1 MNLYSC
7 VAGRGGERAK
17 AMHSA
22 SVSSRSPP
30 PPGGL
35 EGGQR
40 GRCRADRG
48 VCCALSQ
55 WGSARHSCPFGERRA
70 APCQCSLSRRRPWG
84 GCRCAR
90 KTTEARSTGGPAATT
105 IATPASRDRAR
116 RRGGCR
122 VAPIHRRQAA
132 CAAMRL
138 AEREGG
144 GSGGGGGGGGEARAV
159 GGGGD
164 GGGGGVDGSIER
176 AAARECRAERRAAIG
191 SEVRGPGW

>member
-1 MNLYSC
+1 MNLYAC

-84 GCRCAR
+84 GCRGLAR
-90 KTTEARSTGGPAATT
+90 RPRRAQQAGLPPPPSQRPPAETARVAAAAAALRPSTGG
-105 IATPASRDRAR
+105 RQRAQR
-116 RRGGCR
+116 CGWLS
-122 VAPIHRRQAA
+122 A
-132 CAAMRL
+132 
-138 AEREGG
+138 
-144 GSGGGGGGGGEARAV
+144 
-159 GGGGD
+159 
-164 GGGGGVDGSIER
+164 R
-176 AAARECRAERRAAIG
+176 AAAAAAAAA
-191 SEVRGPGW
+191 VA